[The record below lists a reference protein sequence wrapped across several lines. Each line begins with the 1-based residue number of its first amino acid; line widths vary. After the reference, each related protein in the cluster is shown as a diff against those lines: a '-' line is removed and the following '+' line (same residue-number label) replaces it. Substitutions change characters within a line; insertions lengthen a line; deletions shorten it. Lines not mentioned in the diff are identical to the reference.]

1 MQSPFVRGLS
11 AQRVREGYVKYK
23 DGATLKV
30 RDRKDIGALVEKI
43 QNVERPIVSYA
54 VQARIERQPFEV
66 VVVAGED
73 ALYFGLPALGPPPSI
88 TPPVRTVVLPPS

>member
-23 DGATLKV
+23 DGATLRV
-30 RDRKDIGALVEKI
+30 RERKDIGASVEKI
-43 QNVERPIVSYA
+43 QNVVRRIVSHA

-66 VVVAGED
+66 VVADED
-73 ALYFGLPALGPPPSI
+73 ALYFGLPALGAPPSI